1 MQLNSKELER
11 IAFIQG
17 NSLASLY
24 ASADDAENT
33 GDAINDALIHIK
45 ESKGSMP
52 NEDFLQ
58 HLINQCR
65 AMCKARITKSELSA
79 FCDELEEL
87 QSKIL
92 NDSDYGLDEL
102 RKAEKILK
110 EVTA

>member
-1 MQLNSKELER
+1 MQLTNNELER

-17 NSLASLY
+17 NSIASLY
-24 ASADDAENT
+24 ASADAADST

-58 HLINQCR
+58 DLINQGR

-79 FCDELEEL
+79 FCDALEEL
-87 QSKIL
+87 QNKIL
-92 NDSDYGLDEL
+92 GDSDYGLDEL
-102 RKAEKILK
+102 RNAEKILN